1 MDAIDDELRE
11 IKREIVESR
20 SLVIKTNNLASGL
33 AADLKS
39 ISKKQQGFERRVFYA
54 STAGYVIFVAAILG
68 VVYVAWNARVD
79 SETEFKARAEAQA
92 KQAKDDVAKLKAE
105 IDARAQAETVAAG
118 FYELVRSGHKREVV
132 ERFDEV
138 RKQPLT
144 RAELAF
150 LSDAVDAAR
159 ADLSVQSYEAGLDHE
174 RAARWSEAA
183 LALEESLKMKDNAA
197 HSPAA
202 KLELA
207 RVYRKLSR
215 QSEAIPIL
223 GVLSESSP
231 NKEIL
236 DDATMLLAE
245 CLMDVQ
251 DWNGAKTTLRSF
263 IRRFPDSPLLN
274 DARMALA
281 DINLKHTR

>member
-79 SETEFKARAEAQA
+79 SDTEFKARAEAQA
-92 KQAKDDVAKLKAE
+92 KQARDDVAKLKAE
-105 IDARAQAETVAAG
+105 SDSHAQAETAAAG
-118 FYELVRSGHKREVV
+118 FYELVRSGRKREVI
-132 ERFDEV
+132 ERFDDI
-138 RKQPLT
+138 RKLPLT

-150 LSDAVDAAR
+150 LSDAVESAR
-159 ADLSVQSYEAGLDHE
+159 ADLSVQSYESGLDHE
-174 RAARWSEAA
+174 RSGRWSEAA
-183 LALEESLKMKDNAA
+183 LALEDSLRLKDNTS
-197 HSPAA
+197 HSPSA

-215 QSEAIPIL
+215 QSEAIPML
-223 GVLSESSP
+223 TALSEAST
-231 NKEIL
+231 NKDVL
-236 DDATMLLAE
+236 DDATFLLAE

-251 DWNGAKTTLRSF
+251 AWGDAKTTLRSF
-263 IRRFPDSPLLN
+263 IRRFPDSPLIN
-274 DARMALA
+274 DAKMALA
-281 DINLKHTR
+281 DINLKH

>member
-79 SETEFKARAEAQA
+79 SDTEFKARAETQA
-92 KQAKDDVAKLKAE
+92 KQARDDVAKLKAE
-105 IDARAQAETVAAG
+105 SDLHAQAETSAAG
-118 FYELVRSGHKREVV
+118 FYELVRSGRKRDVI
-132 ERFDEV
+132 ERFDEI
-138 RKQPLT
+138 RKLPLT

-150 LSDAVDAAR
+150 LSDAVEAAR
-159 ADLSVQSYEAGLDHE
+159 ADLSVQSYESGLDHE
-174 RAARWSEAA
+174 RSGRFSEAA
-183 LALEESLKMKDNAA
+183 LALEDSLRLKDNTS
-197 HSPAA
+197 HSPSA

-223 GVLSESSP
+223 TSLSEAST
-231 NKEIL
+231 NKDVL
-236 DDATMLLAE
+236 DDATLLLAE

-251 DWNGAKTTLRSF
+251 AWADAKTTLRSF
-263 IRRFPDSPLLN
+263 IRRFPDSPLIN
-274 DARMALA
+274 DAKMALG
-281 DINLKHTR
+281 DINLKH